1 MDFLQRCVSAIQAC
15 DKPVIA
21 AVHGICFGAGLDLI
35 SACDVRLCAEG
46 TVFSIKVRLGSGGVS
61 SFRGSSL
68 LTDLL
73 RTRQEVDIGLAADIG
88 SLQRLPRVTSNAS
101 LLYELALTARTFG
114 PAEAE
119 KLGLVSRTVT
129 GKGFERVRHEAIE
142 LAKVVASEAS
152 LDFFGVSEVVGS
164 AVDPLTRPPRQIAR
178 CDLVDQA
185 SPQLLARA
193 HRPGRVAVHA
203 GLVSCPVSC
212 FCGF

>member
-46 TVFSIKVRLGSGGVS
+46 TLFSIKVRLGSGGAS

-73 RTRQEVDIGLAADIG
+73 RTGQEVDIGLAADIG

-119 KLGLVSRTVT
+119 KL
-129 GKGFERVRHEAIE
+129 
-142 LAKVVASEAS
+142 
-152 LDFFGVSEVVGS
+152 
-164 AVDPLTRPPRQIAR
+164 
-178 CDLVDQA
+178 
-185 SPQLLARA
+185 
-193 HRPGRVAVHA
+193 
-203 GLVSCPVSC
+203 
-212 FCGF
+212 